1 VSIQA
6 IIPALKTLEVVDTRI
21 VQLQTEL
28 EGERVHMDE
37 ESERHVA
44 LVTKI
49 ANVEGLVE
57 AMEKTRGEVHGEV
70 RQLNLQLDKAREKMA
85 RCRNEKEANAAQRE
99 LEELRRLFR
108 DREFEI
114 QKLGALL
121 EEAGADLAK
130 VESERAEIASQIDGT
145 QGVAAAKVREL
156 EQSLA
161 EQNKK
166 RTAALSGISTSMQRR
181 YDVVCKRRGT
191 GTAAVVKGSCTACHI
206 SLSPMLYQEIMRLTE
221 FYQCP
226 SCMRFLYYE
235 TPVVGGST
243 TSEPEDEDEDTSS

>member
-1 VSIQA
+1 MSIQA

-49 ANVEGLVE
+49 ANVEGLIE
-57 AMEKTRGEVHGEV
+57 AMEKTRGELHGEV
-70 RQLNLQLDKAREKMA
+70 RQLNVQLEKAREKMA
-85 RCRNEKEANAAQRE
+85 RCRNEREANAAQRE

-108 DREFEI
+108 EREFEI
-114 QKLGALL
+114 QKLGSLL
-121 EEAGADLAK
+121 EEAAADLAK
-130 VESERAEIASQIDGT
+130 VEGERAEIASKIDGT
-145 QGVAAAKVREL
+145 QGAAAAKVREL

-161 EQNKK
+161 EQKGK
-166 RTAALSGISTSMQRR
+166 RSAALSGISPSMQRR

-221 FYQCP
+221 FHQCP

-235 TPVVGGST
+235 VPVPGASGST
-243 TSEPEDEDEDTSS
+243 EAEEDTSS